1 MMSLAPAFIHVAAV
15 VVHVL
20 MKVLKS
26 RKPDGGKQGETIK
39 EPMPWPNH
47 VSG

>member
-1 MMSLAPAFIHVAAV
+1 MSLAPAFIHAAAI

-20 MKVLKS
+20 MRVLKN
-26 RKPDGGKQGETIK
+26 KMPDGGKQGETIK
-39 EPMPWPNH
+39 EPVPWPNH